1 MKKIL
6 ILCTVLSV
14 AFSSK
19 AQIPQ
24 VLNLDSCVQMAL
36 RNNHEIKSSQIR
48 IREQQSTEKAYK
60 ANYFPDISASG
71 TYLNRFNTASVNTNI
86 VNFVPNSIRP
96 GLSQFA
102 TGIVN
107 AIGQL
112 NPQLANNLALINGDI
127 SIEYKLR
134 NIYCIG
140 LTLKQPIYMG
150 GKITA
155 AYNMSKVGTKMAIVN
170 ERLTRD
176 QIVVQTHE
184 AYSMLLKAKEMY
196 KVALQYDS
204 LLAQLIS
211 DVEAAERHGLR
222 GHNEVLRVQVKKNES
237 ELQISQAQ
245 HAIQLATM
253 NLCHII
259 GIPLSSQVEVEGI
272 KSEDTKLS
280 DASASVE
287 LRPEYNL
294 LELKNEMARHKIK
307 LARSGQMPQLGV
319 QLTSAYVHGGELMGG
334 TLFDQKGP
342 STVGIVSLT
351 VPIWHGNEAKHK
363 IRAAKSEYERTV
375 EEQQDLVNKMSLE
388 IKQCANQLDES
399 IMELRLAT
407 KSVEQAAENL
417 RTSRRAFDVGL
428 ESLSDLLEAQTLWQQ
443 ACAKRAI
450 AESQIIVNRVKYL
463 KACGQL

>member
-1 MKKIL
+1 M

-14 AFSSK
+14 AISSK
-19 AQIPQ
+19 AQITQ

-48 IREQQSTEKAYK
+48 IKEQTSTEKSYK
-60 ANYFPDISASG
+60 ANYFPNISAFG
-71 TYLNRFNTASVNTNI
+71 TYLNMFNTSSINTDI
-86 VNFVPNSIRP
+86 VNFVPNSLRP
-96 GLSQFA
+96 GLSQFVS
-102 TGIVN
+102 GVVN
-107 AIGQL
+107 AIGQV
-112 NPQLANNLALINGDI
+112 NPQLANQLAMINGDL
-127 SIEYKLR
+127 SLEYKLQ
-134 NIYCIG
+134 NIYCLG
-140 LTLKQPIYMG
+140 VTVKQPVYMG

-155 AYNMSKVGTKMAIVN
+155 AHNMSKVGTKMAIVN

-184 AYSMLLKAKEMY
+184 AYSMLLKANEMY

-237 ELQISQAQ
+237 ELQVSQAL

-259 GIPLSSQVEVEGI
+259 GIPLSSHVQVEGV
-272 KSEDTKLS
+272 KSEDTMLS

-294 LELKNEMARHKIK
+294 LELKNELARHKIK
-307 LARSGQMPQLGV
+307 LARSEQLPQLGV
-319 QLTSAYVHGGELMGG
+319 QLSSAYVHGGKLMGG
-334 TLFDQKGP
+334 TLFDQRGP

-363 IRAAKSEYERTV
+363 IRVAKSEYERSL
-375 EEQQDLVNKMSLE
+375 EEQQDLIGKMSLE
-388 IKQCANQLDES
+388 VRQCANQLDES
-399 IMELRLAT
+399 ILELQLAN
-407 KSVEQAAENL
+407 KSVAQAAENL

-428 ESLSDLLEAQTLWQQ
+428 ETLSDLLEAQTLWQQ
-443 ACAKRAI
+443 ASAKRAI
-450 AESQIIVNRVKYL
+450 AESQIIVNRMKYR